1 MVRVMDGKGAA
12 LTLAGISHHFG
23 SVTALN
29 HISLTIQ
36 VGERVALLGPSGAGK
51 STLLNVLNGT
61 IFPTTGQ
68 VNLLGRSLHHLSS
81 QQLRQVQRHLGRIH
95 QHHDLVANL
104 AVIHNVNAG
113 HL

>member
-61 IFPTTGQ
+61 IFPTTG
-68 VNLLGRSLHHLSS
+68 
-81 QQLRQVQRHLGRIH
+81 
-95 QHHDLVANL
+95 
-104 AVIHNVNAG
+104 
-113 HL
+113 